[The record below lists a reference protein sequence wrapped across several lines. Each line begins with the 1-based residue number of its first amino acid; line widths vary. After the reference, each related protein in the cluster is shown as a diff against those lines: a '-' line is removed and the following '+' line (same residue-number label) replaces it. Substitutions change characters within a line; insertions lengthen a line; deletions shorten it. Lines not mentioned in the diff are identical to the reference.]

1 MTGKNRQT
9 LHDAL
14 EAELAPVRL
23 RASRKAAILA
33 AAGEARSARR
43 GGRPWRVG
51 LTAAALCA
59 ALVMTAVAASPS
71 LREAL
76 AHMLGGFEP
85 YAQEVEGVSV
95 TDQGIQM
102 TVLSAVADSEDGR
115 VYLELR
121 DLEGDRLTEF
131 TLLDERATTGYYDP
145 EERTLLVELR
155 LQEKM
160 RNGDGTA
167 TVSFSSVWGGAEL
180 DIPLPAEL
188 MEPENV
194 LDSFEWTEEDMQ
206 EIPEPDGSV
215 SSRYPLVLA
224 PDQTPMA
231 LEGAD
236 LVSLS
241 SMGFDEKG
249 HLHVQLA
256 LADGV
261 EEGWLYVNYQRQGE
275 WVPGPGAQRSITLS
289 DGEYVDLR
297 QEPYWESVF
306 LPEDYQGME
315 ARVRGYVMTRPE
327 VRGTWTLTF
336 PLEILP
342 DRTVD
347 IGQVVNGLNVD
358 TIRLTA
364 MNLYLDGTWNT
375 TAGSLFC
382 PVTLYLK
389 DGTIRQ
395 VERIG
400 INHIGTRGPDHSFSN
415 QWRYDDPVE
424 PDQVTAIAL
433 GYWYIPLEGDTAG
446 PGHWLEELPAQEPP
460 SD

>member
-1 MTGKNRQT
+1 
-9 LHDAL
+9 
-14 EAELAPVRL
+14 
-23 RASRKAAILA
+23 
-33 AAGEARSARR
+33 
-43 GGRPWRVG
+43 
-51 LTAAALCA
+51 
-59 ALVMTAVAASPS
+59 
-71 LREAL
+71 
-76 AHMLGGFEP
+76 
-85 YAQEVEGVSV
+85 
-95 TDQGIQM
+95 
-102 TVLSAVADSEDGR
+102 
-115 VYLELR
+115 
-121 DLEGDRLTEF
+121 
-131 TLLDERATTGYYDP
+131 
-145 EERTLLVELR
+145 
-155 LQEKM
+155 
-160 RNGDGTA
+160 
-167 TVSFSSVWGGAEL
+167 
-180 DIPLPAEL
+180 
-188 MEPENV
+188 
-194 LDSFEWTEEDMQ
+194 
-206 EIPEPDGSV
+206 
-215 SSRYPLVLA
+215 
-224 PDQTPMA
+224 MA
-231 LEGAD
+231 LEGTD

-261 EEGWLYVNYQRQGE
+261 EEGWLYVNYLRQGE
-275 WVPGPGAQRSITLS
+275 WAPGPGTQRSITLS

-315 ARVRGYVMTRPE
+315 ALVRGYVMTRPE

-342 DRTVD
+342 DRTVT

-400 INHIGTRGPDHSFSN
+400 INHIETRGPDRSFSN

-446 PGHWLEELPAQEPP
+446 PGHWLEELPAQE
-460 SD
+460 SSSE